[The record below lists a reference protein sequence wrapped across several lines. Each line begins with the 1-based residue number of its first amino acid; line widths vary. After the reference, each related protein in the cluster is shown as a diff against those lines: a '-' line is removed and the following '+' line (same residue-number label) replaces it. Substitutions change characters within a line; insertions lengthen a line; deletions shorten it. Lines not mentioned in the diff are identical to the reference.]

1 MVYSYSTRRRR
12 FQTGVRNVW
21 VSFASASVH
30 EWKCH
35 SARTRPKQG
44 GAVFVTTRPTEFP
57 SSWVLLY
64 PVPPPRK
71 PISRS
76 VRERRSGDNS
86 SVATALRKPYPIA
99 RIADVRLVHH
109 QLIHDGTSRG
119 FHRGLE
125 SVSWAFG
132 SPSGSG
138 PQDLHTESGTPKRNG
153 GSIFEQTYRV

>member
-1 MVYSYSTRRRR
+1 MYGSLLLPPLCTN
-12 FQTGVRNVW
+12 GNVTQHALDQ
-21 VSFASASVH
+21 SKGERCLLQRDPQNSRHRGFYCIQSHLPGSPYP
-30 EWKCH
+30 
-35 SARTRPKQG
+35 ARSEK
-44 GAVFVTTRPTEFP
+44 
-57 SSWVLLY
+57 
-64 PVPPPRK
+64 
-71 PISRS
+71 
-76 VRERRSGDNS
+76 RRSGDNS